1 MRKSFFGVIILF
13 LCFSQAFIA
22 QNNKYYLLKDGGNK
36 VGVISRGGTDFG
48 FFMPETGGYFLSG
61 IMTGSKGLWLKDAE
75 NVKIDKK
82 DRGWVVTASDKLL
95 GKGQLLMHVLPLS
108 ASNGMIIEL
117 SGKNLPDSL
126 KFIWAYGGCSA
137 LDLEAEKK
145 EFFKPEQCLN
155 NVFSREINSFTV
167 YFGPNN
173 KLKVMMGV
181 APLDTET
188 RLSDANKMSDPLQ
201 LWESGKKT
209 EAPVMT
215 AANAVKSGE
224 KFYYCIYRQNQEAD
238 YNYYMLPG
246 LFKKELTTKNDKKNE
261 EATPHPGFGPDF
273 HF

>member
-1 MRKSFFGVIILF
+1 MVKRFFRILILF
-13 LCFSQAFIA
+13 LVISQTFIA
-22 QNNKYYLLKDGGNK
+22 QESRYYLLKDGGNK
-36 VGVISRGGTDFG
+36 VGVISKDGTDFG

-61 IMTGSKGLWLKDAE
+61 IMTGGKGLWLKDADK
-75 NVKIDKK
+75 VKIDKK
-82 DRGWVVTASDKLL
+82 DKGWTVSVSDKML
-95 GKGQLLMHVLPLS
+95 GKGQMLLHVLPLS
-108 ASNGMIIEL
+108 ACNGMIIEV
-117 SGKNLPDSL
+117 SGKNLPEDL
-126 KFIWAYGGCSA
+126 KFVWSYGGCSA
-137 LDLEAEKK
+137 LDLDAEKK
-145 EFFKPEQCLN
+145 EFLKPEQCLN

-209 EAPVMT
+209 DAPVMT
-215 AANAVKSGE
+215 AANAIKSGE
-224 KFYYCIYRQNQEAD
+224 KYYYCIYRQNQDAD
-238 YNYYMLPG
+238 YNYYMLPE